1 MTIVRLLLLVS
12 LVAFTPTCQQS
23 SPRQTLVPPASC
35 PVTVPPATPFAPP
48 SPYPSEAGEYNFW
61 LGTEKLWTILPK
73 SGVWWGWKPHEAGQE
88 NRVQPLTEKTGWGSV
103 DFDLNKEPYPD
114 LKVTGRR
121 LDGDA
126 PPLLT
131 DTPTNALTGPTTD
144 HAEMAIGYYVPTP
157 GCWEITGEYR
167 GQKLSYVVWVTAQQ
181 RATTDP

>member
-1 MTIVRLLLLVS
+1 
-12 LVAFTPTCQQS
+12 
-23 SPRQTLVPPASC
+23 
-35 PVTVPPATPFAPP
+35 
-48 SPYPSEAGEYNFW
+48 
-61 LGTEKLWTILPK
+61 
-73 SGVWWGWKPHEAGQE
+73 
-88 NRVQPLTEKTGWGSV
+88 LTEKTGWGSV

-126 PPLLT
+126 RPLLT
-131 DTPTNALTGPTTD
+131 TEVTNATGPTND
-144 HAEMAIGYYVPTP
+144 NAEMAVGVYVPTP

>member
-1 MTIVRLLLLVS
+1 MTILRLLLLVS
-12 LVAFTPTCQQS
+12 LLAFAATCQQR
-23 SPRQTLVPPASC
+23 SPQQTLKPPASC
-35 PVTVPPATPFAPP
+35 PVTVPPASSFAPP

-88 NRVQPLTEKTGWGSV
+88 NRVHPLTEKTGWGSV

-126 PPLLT
+126 PPLVV
-131 DTPTNALTGPTTD
+131 DKVTNALFVPHAAMLTGV
-144 HAEMAIGYYVPTP
+144 IVPAP
-157 GCWEITGEYR
+157 GCWEITGDYK
-167 GQKLSYVVWVTAQQ
+167 GQKLSFVVWVYPVKQGN
-181 RATTDP
+181 